1 MAESNPKTL
10 KIKARARKLQA
21 DKGLSPL
28 IAEAC
33 AGIDEFLEASKAGE
47 SLDGLCTI
55 RTRSTLEA
63 VYEQGVL
70 RLDRPI
76 DLAEGSRVEIIVL
89 PAEPGELVDKKQ
101 FDPRRAA
108 KLVAEIAALPLESS
122 PDGFSGEDH
131 DEVLYGGKKP
141 R

>member
-1 MAESNPKTL
+1 MP
-10 KIKARARKLQA
+10 
-21 DKGLSPL
+21 P
-28 IAEAC
+28 
-33 AGIDEFLEASKAGE
+33 
-47 SLDGLCTI
+47 TI
-55 RTRSTLEA
+55 EA

-70 RLDRPI
+70 RPDRPI

-89 PAEPGELVDKKQ
+89 PAESRELVDKTQ

-108 KLVAEIAALPLESS
+108 KRIAEIAALPLESS

-131 DEVLYGGKKP
+131 DQVLYSGTEA

>member
-1 MAESNPKTL
+1 MT
-10 KIKARARKLQA
+10 KANKLQA

-47 SLDGLCTI
+47 SLEGLCTI
-55 RTRSTLEA
+55 RTRSTIEA

-70 RLDRPI
+70 RPDRPI

-89 PAEPGELVDKKQ
+89 PAESRELVDKTQ

-108 KLVAEIAALPLESS
+108 KRIAEIAALPLESS

-131 DEVLYGGKKP
+131 DQVLYGGTEA